1 MSAALIL
8 HALTFILFGDYSFF
22 RTRILENRWLFL
34 LLSFWLLHVISL
46 AWSLNLEEGW
56 DAIRVRLSMVSI
68 PFLYAGTL
76 SFSDKE
82 IYQWCKIFILTV
94 SVIISLNIIHFIYI
108 NASIGANDIR
118 QLSWFGSH
126 IRFGILVAFSSAF
139 GLFLWKKKQIG
150 LLPFIVFSIVVFG
163 YVIYSQ
169 TYSALLSLAIIVVVF
184 AIYLGSKLLYFKWFF
199 AGGLILI

>member
-108 NASIGANDIR
+108 NASIGAHDIR
-118 QLSWFGSH
+118 Q
-126 IRFGILVAFSSAF
+126 
-139 GLFLWKKKQIG
+139 IG
-150 LLPFIVFSIVVFG
+150 RAHV
-163 YVIYSQ
+163 
-169 TYSALLSLAIIVVVF
+169 
-184 AIYLGSKLLYFKWFF
+184 
-199 AGGLILI
+199 